1 MVRQTIAL
9 NQLQHN
15 PKINVN
21 GNPVNVGVTGQ
32 NIYTVPAGKKAVL
45 NSLFTRL
52 VSLGTGTF
60 IRFNIISTVTS
71 RLVNT
76 TVPETVLTEKLV
88 GTSGIEMNAG
98 DDVQLIGD
106 GAGDNSSVGFSLT
119 VEEFPL

>member
-21 GNPVNVGVTGQ
+21 GNPVTVGVTPQ

-60 IRFNIISTVTS
+60 IRFNIVSTVTS

>member
-60 IRFNIISTVTS
+60 IRFNIVSTVTS